1 MAAEMYW
8 YDKFA
13 WVERY
18 TKSFLQKKW
27 YNFFSL
33 SSDLF
38 LAISLLSASFLLR
51 A

>member
-1 MAAEMYW
+1 MYW
-8 YDKFA
+8 YECQVCRIEKFM
-13 WVERY
+13 
-18 TKSFLQKKW
+18 KGFLQKKW
-27 YNFFSL
+27 NNLF

>member
-1 MAAEMYW
+1 MAAERYW
-8 YDKFA
+8 YDKLA
-13 WVERY
+13 WIERY
-18 TKSFLQKKW
+18 MKVFLQKKW
-27 YNFFSL
+27 YNFF

>member
-1 MAAEMYW
+1 MYW
-8 YDKFA
+8 YDKLA

-18 TKSFLQKKW
+18 MTVFLQKKLN
-27 YNFFSL
+27 NFFS
-33 SSDLF
+33 SEFSDLF